1 MDYLTLNEILECAL
15 PQDDVE
21 IPEWGGKVR
30 VRAITSA
37 EMTRCERF
45 ATDQRTG
52 KTDGM
57 ELQARMVEEGCVE
70 PKLAP
75 GQYKVL
81 LTKEP
86 GILNRIAT
94 HIMEL
99 SGMGDEDAKEDGDQ
113 GEA

>member
-1 MDYLTLNEILECAL
+1 MDYLTLNEILEHAL

-21 IPEWGGKVR
+21 IPEWGGKVK
-30 VRAITSA
+30 VRALTSA

-45 ATDQRTG
+45 ATNQRTD

-57 ELQARMVEEGCVE
+57 EFQARMVEAGCVE

-75 GQYKVL
+75 GQYKAL
-81 LTKEP
+81 MGKEP
-86 GILNRIAT
+86 GLLSRIAAR
-94 HIMEL
+94 IAAL
-99 SGMGDEDAKEDGDQ
+99 SGIEDEEEDDDQ

>member
-1 MDYLTLNEILECAL
+1 MDYLTLNEILEHAL
-15 PQDDVE
+15 PQEDVE

-45 ATDQRTG
+45 ATNQRTD
-52 KTDGM
+52 KIAGM
-57 ELQARMVEEGCVE
+57 ELQARMAEAGCIE

-75 GQYKVL
+75 GQYKAL

-86 GILNRIAT
+86 GILYRIAQC
-94 HIMEL
+94 IMDL
-99 SGMGDEDAKEDGDQ
+99 SGMGDDEEDEDQ